1 MYFINTNNVS
11 SQFKESIKDNMK
23 LKIVY
28 VLTSSESDYYLEQTM
43 ISIKSLRMY
52 NSDVDVVLV
61 LDKKTNDNLINNRR
75 NILNDIEELIT
86 INTPDKFSNVQSSR
100 YIKTSLRQHI
110 RGDYLFIDGDTIICD
125 TLSDIKTIDSDLSMV
140 LDRHMQICQHQHADD
155 IIKWAREIGW
165 HTGTKYFNSG
175 VFFVRDS
182 EIAYKFYDQWH
193 KEWLKNCDK
202 GFPRDQPSMG
212 KADNILG
219 GVLTELPSEWNC
231 QIVENGL
238 AYLDRAKIIHYFSSN
253 NSEKNPCPYLLA
265 NKKYYRQIRENGYT
279 IPDNIEQMLHNPKA
293 LFVDKTTILSGN
305 DTYFFNTPLIRF
317 LKNIYYSHPS
327 TFYKIQK
334 SAQFIKHPFRRN

>member
-1 MYFINTNNVS
+1 MRTKV
-11 SQFKESIKDNMK
+11 
-23 LKIVY
+23 VY
-28 VLTSSESDYYLEQTM
+28 ALTSTDSDYYLEQTI
-43 ISIKSLRMY
+43 ISLQSLRLF
-52 NSDVDVVLV
+52 NKNISVALVVDKRTKDNLASHRGKIFNDVDECIVVDV
-61 LDKKTNDNLINNRR
+61 PHR
-75 NILNDIEELIT
+75 
-86 INTPDKFSNVQSSR
+86 FSQVQASR
-100 YIKTSLRQHI
+100 FIKTSLRKYI
-110 RGDYLFIDGDTIICD
+110 KGDYLFIDGDTVIC
-125 TLSDIKTIDSDLSMV
+125 SDLSEIDCIGNDLCLV
-140 LDRHMQICQHQHADD
+140 FDCHIRDIRKHQHIED
-155 IIKWAREIGW
+155 IMKWASQIEWTPRME
-165 HTGTKYFNSG
+165 YFNSG